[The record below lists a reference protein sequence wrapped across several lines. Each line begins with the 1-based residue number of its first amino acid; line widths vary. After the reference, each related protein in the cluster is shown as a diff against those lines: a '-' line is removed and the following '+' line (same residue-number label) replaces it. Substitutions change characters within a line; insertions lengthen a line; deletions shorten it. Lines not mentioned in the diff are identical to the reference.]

1 MKKILI
7 LVLLFFVLS
16 ANAYAYTVRF
26 KDSKAY
32 SGQDGNLKKE
42 TPTQGTFEIDIESGY
57 IYEKSTIVDGVD
69 AAKYNPT
76 RWEIVQNEN
85 RNIVGVSLEGRG
97 EDIISFRND
106 GTYYLFQAFHNVPVV
121 NVKSFHSFFY
131 GKYERID

>member
-1 MKKILI
+1 MKKIFI
-7 LVLLFFVLS
+7 LTLLFFVLS
-16 ANAYAYTVRF
+16 TNAYAYTVRF
-26 KDSKAY
+26 EDLKAY
-32 SGQDGNLKKE
+32 SGQDGVLEKE
-42 TPTQGTFEIDIESGY
+42 TPTQGTFEIDIETGY
-57 IYEKSTIVDGVD
+57 IYEKSTIIDGVD

-76 RWEIVQNEN
+76 RWEIIEN
-85 RNIVGVSLEGRG
+85 VNGNIVGVRLEGRG